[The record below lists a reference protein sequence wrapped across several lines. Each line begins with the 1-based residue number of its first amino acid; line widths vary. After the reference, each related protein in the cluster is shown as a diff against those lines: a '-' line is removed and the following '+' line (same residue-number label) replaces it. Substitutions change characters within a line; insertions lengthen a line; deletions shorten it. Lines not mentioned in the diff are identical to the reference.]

1 MIDFPTPKFII
12 DTFEKCKRGNKE
24 SRVGFGDVKS
34 FSIFKCII
42 QAFKLINKNWIKVVK
57 VMRNVDYAV
66 LLKEFEFNWK
76 KILKLISRNTVS
88 VLNIGKDESETEL
101 YFSETE
107 SEIEQK
113 NSLPER
119 RFTL

>member
-1 MIDFPTPKFII
+1 
-12 DTFEKCKRGNKE
+12 
-24 SRVGFGDVKS
+24 
-34 FSIFKCII
+34 
-42 QAFKLINKNWIKVVK
+42 
-57 VMRNVDYAV
+57 MRNIDYAE

-76 KILKLISRNTVS
+76 KILRLISRNTVS
-88 VLNIGKDESETEL
+88 VLNIGQDESETEL

-113 NSLPER
+113 NSLPEQLER